1 MNGLCEASE
10 RPERA
15 LTALHALLNYSHH
28 GWCCGWCWCGIR
40 VYKPKFKADKAM
52 TMAGLT
58 LAGRVE
64 RVHAGRVLELEY
76 LEHRRRAW
84 ALR

>member
-28 GWCCGWCWCGIR
+28 GWCCGRCWCGIR
-40 VYKPKFKADKAM
+40 VYKSKFKADKAM

-58 LAGRVE
+58 LTGRVE